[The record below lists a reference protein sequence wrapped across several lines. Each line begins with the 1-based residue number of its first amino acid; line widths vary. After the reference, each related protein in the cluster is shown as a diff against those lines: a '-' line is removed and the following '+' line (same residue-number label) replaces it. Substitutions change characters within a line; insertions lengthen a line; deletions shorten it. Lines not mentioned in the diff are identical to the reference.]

1 LEERQKNGRAQQGTT
16 QRPPTAFDSRRI
28 VSGAPEDDSQRKKLT
43 SDSTVKAAGQAF
55 EKAAN
60 IQQTKLNE

>member
-1 LEERQKNGRAQQGTT
+1 MGEKQKNGRAQQGIT
-16 QRPPTAFDSRRI
+16 QRPPMPSDSRRT
-28 VSGAPEDDSQRKKLT
+28 VSGALRDESQLKKLT
-43 SDSTVKAAGQAF
+43 SDFIVKAAGQAF

>member
-1 LEERQKNGRAQQGTT
+1 
-16 QRPPTAFDSRRI
+16 

>member
-1 LEERQKNGRAQQGTT
+1 M
-16 QRPPTAFDSRRI
+16 PSDSRRT
-28 VSGAPEDDSQRKKLT
+28 VSGALRDESQLKKLT
-43 SDSTVKAAGQAF
+43 SDFIVKAAGQAF